1 MKTLIASLAVAFL
14 IAAGQTALL
23 RAQEES
29 KPEGI
34 QITDAKLGKNIQD
47 RMIVDE
53 DSTFEL
59 NSKVFLWMKTSGG
72 ANDSVTV
79 TWKTGDFTHA
89 ATLFIGGSP
98 WRTWASKTVTKAG
111 DWTVTV
117 TDAAGSVLKEMSFT
131 VK

>member
-1 MKTLIASLAVAFL
+1 MKALTYAAVAIFL
-14 IAAGQTALL
+14 AWGATTL

-34 QITDAKLGKNIQD
+34 HIADAKLGKD
-47 RMIVDE
+47 VKERAIVDE
-53 DSTFEL
+53 DSTFDV
-59 NSKVFLWMKTSGG
+59 NSKVFLWMKTTGG

-79 TWKTGDFTHA
+79 TWKTGDFSY
-89 ATLFIGGSP
+89 ATTLPIGGSP
-98 WRTWASKTVTKAG
+98 WRTWASKTVSKAG

-117 TDAAGSVLKEMSFT
+117 TDASGSVLKELTFS